1 MSIQVLK
8 PKYHVEECLAE
19 IEECLRSG
27 WTGAGFKTIE
37 FEDAWKRYTGLANAH
52 FVNSATSGLHLAMA
66 ILKKRHGWS
75 EDDEVISTPL
85 TFVSTNHAILYER
98 LQPVF
103 ADVDDTLCL
112 SPASIE
118 ERITPKTRAVMYVG
132 FGGNTGE
139 LNAVAELC
147 RRRGLALVLD
157 AAHMAG
163 TRYFD
168 RHVGSEA
175 DVAVFSFH
183 SVKNLATADSGMVCF
198 RDAGDDET
206 ARRLSWMGI
215 TKATHERTE
224 EGSYKWRYDVP
235 DVGFKYHGNSIM
247 AAIGLVQLR
256 HFDEDNARRK
266 SLAASYRKAL
276 EGHPCVRLVPEAA
289 GCQSAQHLFQVRVD
303 RRDEVMEELYRA
315 DIYPGVH
322 YVDNSGYPMYR
333 HLRGTCPDAAAASAE
348 LISLPLHLDL
358 TDEDVS
364 RVCSTL
370 IAAVEEVRV

>member
-27 WTGAGFKTIE
+27 WTGVGFKTTQ
-37 FEDAWKRYTGLANAH
+37 FEDQWKRYTGLPNAH
-52 FVNSATSGLHLAMA
+52 FVNSATSGLHLALTV
-66 ILKKRHGWS
+66 LKRRYGWS
-75 EDDEVISTPL
+75 DDDEVISTPL
-85 TFVSTNHAILYER
+85 TFVSTNHAILYEG

-103 ADVDDTLCL
+103 ADVDDSLCL
-112 SPASIE
+112 SPHSIE
-118 ERITPKTRAVMYVG
+118 ERITSKTRAVMYVG
-132 FGGNTGE
+132 FGGNAGE
-139 LNAVAELC
+139 LNAVSEVC
-147 RRRGLALVLD
+147 RRHDLALVLD

-163 TRYFD
+163 ARYLD

-175 DVAVFSFH
+175 AVTVFSFH
-183 SVKNLATADSGMVCF
+183 SVKNLPTADSGMVCF
-198 RDAGDDET
+198 RDAEDDER

-215 TKATHERTE
+215 TKATHERTDE
-224 EGSYKWRYDVP
+224 ASYKWRYDVP

-256 HFDEDNARRK
+256 YLDDDNARRR

-276 EGHPCVRLVPEAA
+276 AEHARIALIPEAKA
-289 GCQSAQHLFQVRVD
+289 CQSSQHLFQVRVGH
-303 RRDEVMEELYRA
+303 RDEVMEELYKS

-322 YVDNSGYPMYR
+322 YVDNSSYPMYR
-333 HLRGTCPDAAAASAE
+333 HMQGACPNAAAASEE

-358 TDEDVS
+358 TEDDVS
-364 RVCSTL
+364 YVCSAL
-370 IAAVEEVRV
+370 IAAVEKVRV